1 MYCHGSGHS
10 PPALQE
16 RPLPPSSGPAPSAAV
31 ASFVTDQLGS
41 FLSSTKKKSAAFSSH
56 SLPYPTLP
64 FELVLYCQPSSPT
77 TRQTKG
83 RQDMGALLCHPIRR
97 RRVLGIKK
105 SRMPVRSR
113 RCHVPQNLCCPI
125 RSVTGYLCVTATNRW
140 DVDFSVQPRRGCP
153 CFLSA
158 RTARMTHTGTG
169 GGRTW
174 SHLTSV
180 PRNRDGRFAL
190 FCSST

>member
-1 MYCHGSGHS
+1 LSALIANYTSNERTTGYGCFAMPSH
-10 PPALQE
+10 PAA
-16 RPLPPSSGPAPSAAV
+16 PSS
-31 ASFVTDQLGS
+31 
-41 FLSSTKKKSAAFSSH
+41 
-56 SLPYPTLP
+56 
-64 FELVLYCQPSSPT
+64 
-77 TRQTKG
+77 RN
-83 RQDMGALLCHPIRR
+83 
-97 RRVLGIKK
+97 KK
-105 SRMPVRSR
+105 SRMSVRSR

-158 RTARMTHTGTG
+158 RTARMTQTGTG

-190 FCSST
+190 FCSSTYLVLGFPRLWYGCRAAPLGPIESTRRQYTETQDRRFGGRHGPCVPQIDVNF